1 METLILI
8 GVHMNTKKGLNM
20 AKLTEEEKIR
30 REEEKEAKRIAREI
44 EYHNCHFYCKETT
57 IDKNGKEVIVK
68 YPVGGYYTNDS
79 VTFNWDSNNYVVLV
93 DSHKE
98 IKDDKN
104 NIIGHK
110 PHTKQYT
117 RCKESSKNYYY
128 KGKLLSASKSTNN
141 KIADSVTTGMTI
153 EEIIAKAP
161 NAKGF
166 RLATNARLLECVECA
181 KSNADTV
188 YRRYIDGLNKKSEA
202 NATQNESAA

>member
-1 METLILI
+1 
-8 GVHMNTKKGLNM
+8 M

-30 REEEKEAKRIAREI
+30 REEEKEAKRIEREI
-44 EYHNCHFYCKETT
+44 EYDKGHFYCKETT

-68 YPVGGYYTNDS
+68 YPASGNYTEDS
-79 VTFNWDSNNYVVLV
+79 VNFSFDSNNYVILV

-98 IKDDKN
+98 ITDDN
-104 NIIGHK
+104 GVVIGHK

-128 KGKLLSASKSTNN
+128 KGKLLSASKNTNN
-141 KIADSVTTGMTI
+141 KIADSLTTGMTI
-153 EEIIAKAP
+153 EEIISKAHT
-161 NAKGF
+161 AKGF
-166 RLATNARLLECVECA
+166 RPATNARLLECVECA